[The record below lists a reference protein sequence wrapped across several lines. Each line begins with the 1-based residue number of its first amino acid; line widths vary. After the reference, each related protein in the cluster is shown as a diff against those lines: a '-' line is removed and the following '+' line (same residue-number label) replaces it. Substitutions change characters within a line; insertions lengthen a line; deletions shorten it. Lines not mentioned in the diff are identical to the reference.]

1 MAGIIPHTL
10 HQIFEKLTDNGTE
23 LSVKVLL
30 LEIYNEELFYLLS
43 PSSDVSESLQMFDDP
58 HNKRGVIIKGLEEI
72 TVSNKDEVYQILEKG
87 AAKRQPSNFDERLL

>member
-1 MAGIIPHTL
+1 MAGIIPRTPH
-10 HQIFEKLTDNGTE
+10 HIFEKLTDNGTE

-58 HNKRGVIIKGLEEI
+58 RNKRGVIIKGLEEI
-72 TVSNKDEVYQILEKG
+72 TVHNKDKVYQILEKG
-87 AAKRQPSNFDERLL
+87 QQKGQLQQL

>member
-1 MAGIIPHTL
+1 MAGISPHPL
-10 HQIFEKLTDNGTE
+10 HQICEKLTDNGTE

-87 AAKRQPSNFDERLL
+87 AAKRTAKQL